1 MEIVPSIM
9 ESARPVMLGMVMCE
23 VGNTPCNLD
32 SEAKELMCRTP
43 NVTVMTHSSETAE
56 AEEGL
61 LRPNQS
67 ETVSKPPL
75 VRTML
80 PLRELDLKLSET
92 ENVPRRMEM
101 ASKAMP
107 VKAVAA
113 PKEMPFKERNRE
125 EGKRMIP
132 PHIKVPPKKLFG
144 YPERYKS
151 PTDAMVSPISKGLLA
166 RNRRPA
172 RTLAPVVP
180 PKALEN
186 TFQDVVVDG
195 EVGNSE

>member
-1 MEIVPSIM
+1 MEIVPSFM
-9 ESARPVMLGMVMCE
+9 ESAGPVMLGMVTCE
-23 VGNTPCNLD
+23 VQNTPYNMD
-32 SEAKELMCRTP
+32 SDAKEPMCQTP
-43 NVTVMTHSSETAE
+43 NVPVMAPSSGT
-56 AEEGL
+56 AEEGP
-61 LRPNQS
+61 RPNQP
-67 ETVSKPPL
+67 EIVSKPPL
-75 VRTML
+75 IRTVL
-80 PLRELDLKLSET
+80 PLRELDMKLSEA
-92 ENVPRRMEM
+92 ENVPRRTEM
-101 ASKAMP
+101 TSKTMP

-113 PKEMPFKERNRE
+113 LKEMPFKERNRE

-195 EVGNSE
+195 EVGIPE